1 MFKWWWCG
9 YITVKQIK
17 SNKFILYL
25 PSLSLGNEVQN
36 SLEGCAAIFF
46 ADASIKKVLIKRRE
60 MLLLWWPLESHISK
74 KYPLEILLNL
84 SKGSVAVMAFIIKN
98 FIIIWKWKKATDSL
112 LKCLNWSFNIFAWNC
127 QCYFFQFLDPNW
139 NGFFQLTRQNFGP
152 NSKFRQ
158 IHAENFTNLTTRF
171 SQI

>member
-60 MLLLWWPLESHISK
+60 MLLLWWPLGSHISK

-84 SKGSVAVMAFIIKN
+84 SKGQSCIAVQNWIEVLNSIQFFPLNLVVNSSSVHWSKTVLELLLNSPLN
-98 FIIIWKWKKATDSL
+98 FFELSSKSIQRE
-112 LKCLNWSFNIFAWNC
+112 WSAI
-127 QCYFFQFLDPNW
+127 Y
-139 NGFFQLTRQNFGP
+139 
-152 NSKFRQ
+152 
-158 IHAENFTNLTTRF
+158 
-171 SQI
+171 

>member
-25 PSLSLGNEVQN
+25 PSLSLGKRSTKQFRRLC
-36 SLEGCAAIFF
+36 SHFF

-60 MLLLWWPLESHISK
+60 MLLLWWPLGSHISK

-98 FIIIWKWKKATDSL
+98 FIIIWKWKKRLIVCWNVWIEVSIFLHETVSVL
-112 LKCLNWSFNIFAWNC
+112 FFNFWTLTEMD
-127 QCYFFQFLDPNW
+127 FFSELGKILVQTP
-139 NGFFQLTRQNFGP
+139 NFG
-152 NSKFRQ
+152 KFMQKISR
-158 IHAENFTNLTTRF
+158 T
-171 SQI
+171 

>member
-25 PSLSLGNEVQN
+25 PFLSLGNEVQN
-36 SLEGCAAIFF
+36 SLEGCAAIF

-60 MLLLWWPLESHISK
+60 MLLLWWPLGSHISK

-98 FIIIWKWKKATDSL
+98 FIIIWKWKKRL
-112 LKCLNWSFNIFAWNC
+112 IVCWNVWIKVLIF
-127 QCYFFQFLDPNW
+127 LHETVS
-139 NGFFQLTRQNFGP
+139 GFFFDFWTITKLDF
-152 NSKFRQ
+152 
-158 IHAENFTNLTTRF
+158 F
-171 SQI
+171 S